1 MRLFIKTITVI
12 AFFLNVMSVWAQ
24 TGLPRNQSWG
34 DIVKADTKTA
44 LKLLREKAAYNL
56 NVVSNQ
62 KQVDSI
68 CLYALKV
75 GVNANNQTLYE
86 EALSIFFDYVDLHK
100 HFALANSHI
109 LTLINSA
116 DLEKKWLGYSY
127 ASKAYTFYYQPQAA
141 YDFATNARAIAL
153 KLEDDKKLGISMRA
167 QGHCRA
173 LVNDGNVA
181 NKYEALSHF
190 LEARDVFL
198 RNNETLE
205 QAKTTLNIAVF
216 FNDVDAYA
224 MAMQYITEAEALCA
238 NAACKDT
245 LLVLDIA
252 VTKTMILA
260 SYDEEKFTK
269 VILEQ
274 IQFMRSRGIAKQNED
289 LLATYRTYLINRNQ
303 FKDLHVLY
311 FDLFPDEFEKIKES
325 NPELFYRMKAYFSEL
340 DSNFDEANTNWHLA
354 LDEINGTSNRY
365 RKTNSYLRFAEY
377 NLRIKNEQVALAYY
391 HLAWDTSEAAQ
402 TDFFSIKA
410 ADGLQKSYLLK
421 GDFEKAI
428 HWQEIKFE
436 KQRIKDQSNEK
447 DALKLAEVEQVAT
460 ARLKQMA
467 YELNTQRK
475 RLYLML
481 SGFAIFLAL
490 AGINFYQYRQTRFQK
505 ERSDELL
512 LNILPKETA
521 NELKQKGRTTALRY
535 NNVTVLF
542 ADIVGF
548 SNVAETLE
556 PGPLVAIIDS
566 YFRAFDEICTVYG
579 LEKIKTI
586 GDAYVAVAGL
596 PKGNLATPVEAVMA
610 GLSMQ
615 RATEKLNEQR
625 EAHPFHLRLGLNTG
639 DVVAGVVG
647 SLKFQFDIWGDAV
660 NIAARMEQY
669 GEAGKVNISESTY
682 QLVKDRFACT
692 PRGKIAAKNKGELD
706 MYFVEAVLPKEQM

>member
-1 MRLFIKTITVI
+1 VRHLLKTITVL
-12 AFFLNVMSVWAQ
+12 AFFLNAVSLWAQ
-24 TGLPRNQSWG
+24 QGLPKNQSWG
-34 DIVKADTKTA
+34 LIVNADDKTS
-44 LKLLREKAAYNL
+44 LVLLREKAAYNMHML
-56 NVVSNQ
+56 SDQ
-62 KQVDSI
+62 AQVDSI
-68 CLYALKV
+68 CLFALKV
-75 GVNANNQTLYE
+75 GVNAKNQKLYE
-86 EALSIFFDYVDLHK
+86 EALSIFFEYVDLHK
-100 HFALANSHI
+100 YFALANSHV
-109 LTLINSA
+109 LNLINSA
-116 DLEKKWLGYSY
+116 SAEKKWLGYYY

-153 KLEDDKKLGISMRA
+153 QLEDNNKLGLSIRA
-167 QGHCRA
+167 QGRCRA
-173 LVNDGNVA
+173 LINDGNVT

-198 RNNETLE
+198 RNDETLE
-205 QAKTTLNIAVF
+205 QARTTLSIASF
-216 FNDVDAYA
+216 FHDVDAFS
-224 MAMQYITEAEALCA
+224 MAMQYITEAELLCEKDGC
-238 NAACKDT
+238 NDT
-245 LLVLDIA
+245 LLILDIA

-260 SYDEEKFTK
+260 SYDEEKFAK

-274 IQFMRSRGIAKQNED
+274 IQFMRSRGISKQNED
-289 LLATYRTYLINRNQ
+289 LLATYRTYLINHHQ
-303 FKDLHVLY
+303 FKDLYVLY
-311 FDLFPDEFEKIKES
+311 FDLFPDEFEKIKAS
-325 NPELFYRMKAYFSEL
+325 NLELFYRMKAYFSEV
-340 DSNFDEANTNWHLA
+340 DTNFEEANKFWILA
-354 LDEINGTSNRY
+354 LDEINNTPNRY
-365 RKTNSYLRFAEY
+365 KKTNSYLRFAEY
-377 NLRIKNEQVALAYY
+377 NLRINNLEQALANY
-391 HLAWDTSEAAQ
+391 HMAWDTSEAAQ

-410 ADGLQKSYLLK
+410 AEGLQNTYLQK
-421 GDFEKAI
+421 RDFEQAI
-428 HWQEIKFE
+428 YWQELKFS

-460 ARLKQMA
+460 ARLKQMTF
-467 YELNTQRK
+467 ELNTQRK

-481 SGFAIFLAL
+481 TGFAIFLGL

-548 SNVAETLE
+548 STVAETLE

-596 PKGNLATPVEAVMA
+596 PKGNLASPADAIMA

-615 RATEKLNEQR
+615 RATEKLNDER
-625 EAHPFHLRLGLNTG
+625 GAHPFHLRLGLNTG

-682 QLVKDRFACT
+682 QLVKDHFECT
-692 PRGKIAAKNKGELD
+692 PRGKIAAKNKGDLD
-706 MYFVEAVLPKEQM
+706 MYFVEAVLPKKQG

>member
-1 MRLFIKTITVI
+1 M
-12 AFFLNVMSVWAQ
+12 AFGLRAQ
-24 TGLPRNQSWG
+24 TSLPKNQSWG
-34 DIVKADTKTA
+34 DIVNADAKTA
-44 LKLLREKAAYNL
+44 LKLLREKALYNL
-56 NVVSNQ
+56 HMVNDQS
-62 KQVDSI
+62 QVDSI

-75 GVNANNQTLYE
+75 GVNANNQTLFE
-86 EALSIFFDYVDLHK
+86 EALAIFFDYVDLHK
-100 HFALANSHI
+100 YFALANSHV

-141 YDFATNARAIAL
+141 YDFATSARAIAL
-153 KLEDDKKLGISMRA
+153 KIGNDKKLGISMRA
-167 QGHCRA
+167 QGLSRA
-173 LVNDGNVA
+173 LINNGNVT
-181 NKYEALSHF
+181 NKYEALRYF
-190 LEARDVFL
+190 LEARDIFL
-198 RNNETLE
+198 RSNETLE
-205 QAKTTLNIAVF
+205 QAKTALNIANF
-216 FNDVDAYA
+216 FNDVDAFK
-224 MAMQYITEAEALCA
+224 MAMQYITEAEVLCA
-238 NAACKDT
+238 NGSCKDT
-245 LLVLDIA
+245 ILVLDIT
-252 VTKTMILA
+252 VLKSMILA
-260 SYDEEKFTK
+260 NYDEENFAKI
-269 VILEQ
+269 ILQQ
-274 IQFMRSRGIAKQNED
+274 IQFMRSLGIAKQNED

-303 FKDLHVLY
+303 FKDLHILY

-325 NPELFYRMKAYFSEL
+325 NLELFYRMKAYFSEL
-340 DSNFDEANTNWHLA
+340 DSNFDEANAHWQLA
-354 LDEINGTSNRY
+354 LDEINRTTNRY
-365 RKTNSYLRFAEY
+365 RKTNSYLRYAEY
-377 NLRIKNEQVALAYY
+377 NLRINDVDQALANY
-391 HLAWDTSEAAQ
+391 HMAWDTSEAAQ

-410 ADGLQKSYLLK
+410 AEGLQKAYILK
-421 GDFEKAI
+421 SDFKRAI
-428 HWQEIKFE
+428 NWQELRFE
-436 KQRIKDQSNEK
+436 KQRVKDQSNEK

-460 ARLKQMA
+460 ARLSQMT

-481 SGFAIFLAL
+481 SGFAIFLGL

-521 NELKQKGRTTALRY
+521 NELKLKGRTTALRY
-535 NNVTVLF
+535 NSVTVLF

-548 SNVAETLE
+548 STVAETLE

-596 PKGNLATPVEAVMA
+596 PEGNLASPIDAVKA

-615 RATEKLNEQR
+615 RATEQLNKQR
-625 EAHPFHLRLGLNTG
+625 GELPFNLRLGLNSG

-682 QLVKDRFACT
+682 QLVKDHFECT
-692 PRGKIAAKNKGELD
+692 PRGKIAAKNKGDLD
-706 MYFVEAVLPKEQM
+706 MYFVKGVLPK